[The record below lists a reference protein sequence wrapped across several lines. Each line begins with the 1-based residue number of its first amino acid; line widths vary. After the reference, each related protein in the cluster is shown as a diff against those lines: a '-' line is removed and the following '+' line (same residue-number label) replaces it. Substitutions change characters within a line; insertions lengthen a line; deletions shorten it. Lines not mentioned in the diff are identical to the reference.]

1 MTQTASTSFPDRQT
15 GFARLR
21 QLADRPDGRRI
32 TTLFAADPGRA
43 SRFTAHFDDLW
54 LDFSKSSID
63 DAALDALFA
72 LAETAGLEDFR
83 RRLFAGE
90 PVNETEHRAAMHM
103 ALRAPADAGLQAIMP
118 RGTEAAAGMA
128 ASERDKMRR
137 FVEAVHGGQLKGA
150 TGQTFTDVLTIGI
163 GGSDLGPKVAA
174 EALTIGRPDARMRA
188 HFLSNVDGHA
198 FAEVTRDLDPART
211 LVLVASKTFTTL
223 ETAMN
228 AAAARAWVVAA
239 LGGKAGGGKAGD
251 DAAVAAHFAALSTN
265 LPAVAAFGMNPDRV
279 FAFQDWVG
287 GRYSLWS
294 PVGLVIPLAAG
305 WDRFQQMLDGAW
317 AMDCHFRDAPLRHNL
332 PVLLGLAGIWNTN
345 ALGCATQ
352 CILAYDDRLRR
363 FPAHLQQLE
372 MESNGKHVMLS
383 GQPVGWETCP
393 ILFGE
398 PGTNAQ
404 HSFMQLVHQ
413 GTRPVPVDF
422 ILAANADHDRPEAH
436 RALAANAFA
445 QAEALMVGRAEAAI
459 RAEMAKAGAAPAEI
473 DAIAPHRV
481 AVGERPS
488 NTIMF
493 NRLDPFSVGRL
504 IALYEHKVAVQG
516 CVWGIDSFDQWG
528 VELGKQLANGILPEL
543 TPGAT
548 PGGHDSSTS
557 ALIERF
563 LSLRGQT

>member
-1 MTQTASTSFPDRQT
+1 MTQSAISPFPNRQA

-21 QLADRPDGRRI
+21 ELAERPDGRRI
-32 TTLFAADPGRA
+32 TPLFAADPNRA
-43 SRFTAHFDDLW
+43 ARFTASFADLS
-54 LDFSKSSID
+54 LDFSKSSVD
-63 DAALDALFA
+63 DTALQALFA
-72 LAETAGLEDFR
+72 LAETADLTGFR
-83 RRLFAGE
+83 QRLFAGQ
-90 PVNETEHRAAMHM
+90 PVNQTEHRAAMHM
-103 ALRAPADAGLQAIMP
+103 ALRAPANAGLKAVMVTD
-118 RGTEAAAGMA
+118 GKVHTEDAAAMA
-128 ASERDKMRR
+128 GAERDKMRR
-137 FVEAVHGGQLKGA
+137 FVEAVHSGEQKGA
-150 TGQTFTDVLTIGI
+150 TGLTFTDVLTIGI
-163 GGSDLGPKVAA
+163 GGSDLGPKVAT
-174 EALTIGRPDARMRA
+174 EAMTVGRFDQKMNA
-188 HFLSNVDGHA
+188 HFLSNVDGSA
-198 FAEVTRDLDPART
+198 FLEATRGLDPART

-223 ETAMN
+223 ETATN
-228 AAAARAWVVAA
+228 AAAARAWIVGK
-239 LGGKAGGGKAGD
+239 LGD
-251 DAAVAAHFAALSTN
+251 HAVASHFAALSTN
-265 LPAVAAFGMNPDRV
+265 LKAVAAFGMNPERV

-305 WDRFQQMLDGAW
+305 WDKFQQMLDGAW
-317 AMDCHFRDAPLRHNL
+317 AMDCHFRDAPLHQNL
-332 PVLLGLAGIWNTN
+332 PVLLGLTGIWNTN

-363 FPAHLQQLE
+363 LPAHLQQLE

-383 GQPVGWETCP
+383 GDPTGWDTCP

-422 ILAANADHDRPEAH
+422 ILAANADHDRPDAH

-445 QAEALMVGRAEAAI
+445 QAEALMRGHSEADI
-459 RAEMAKAGAAPAEI
+459 RAEMAAKGASPAEI
-473 DAIAPHRV
+473 DAVAPHRV

-528 VELGKQLANGILPEL
+528 VELGKQLASGILPEL
-543 TPGAT
+543 TPGA
-548 PGGHDSSTS
+548 PRHGHDSSTS
-557 ALIERF
+557 ALIRRF
-563 LSLRGQT
+563 LTLRGDA